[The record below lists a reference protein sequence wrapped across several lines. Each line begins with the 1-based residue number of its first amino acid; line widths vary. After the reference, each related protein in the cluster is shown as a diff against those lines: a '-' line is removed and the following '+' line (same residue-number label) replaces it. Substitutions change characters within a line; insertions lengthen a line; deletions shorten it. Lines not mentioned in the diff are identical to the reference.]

1 MIRLGNN
8 ALKAKDFLSTVTTK
22 QKNDALLEI
31 AKGLRE
37 NCETIIQ
44 ENKIDIENAKKDG
57 LPDGLVDRLMLDEG
71 RINAIAHSVEQVAE
85 LPDPCGEILS
95 EYIKE
100 NGYVNDITDKRLHHE
115 IYMSDARKVAPEKW
129 KTVIRH
135 PIRKV

>member
-57 LPDGLVDRLMLDEG
+57 LPYGLVDRLMLD
-71 RINAIAHSVEQVAE
+71 
-85 LPDPCGEILS
+85 
-95 EYIKE
+95 
-100 NGYVNDITDKRLHHE
+100 
-115 IYMSDARKVAPEKW
+115 
-129 KTVIRH
+129 
-135 PIRKV
+135 